1 MNSKKQ
7 YVCRNGHYAP
17 RNTQGECVVCVRERQ
32 AKRRTAKGVSLS
44 PRQQAIANGDNI
56 YFGGKPC
63 PKHPDSP
70 KYVNGGCVACKRQ
83 GNFDS
88 WLEKD
93 AARYDRI
100 SALCVRYVNDL
111 NSLRGVAKSSGAE
124 EWINVGGKKVLE
136 NVPAR
141 VYDYLCSLPEELRAK
156 YEHRHLLTPAE
167 RQEIFDRRAA
177 VVHEVVQK
185 FKEKADMQEVL
196 GCKVKLSWRDSL
208 AMHSGGGEFCA
219 ENILLTPVSE

>member
-32 AKRRTAKGVSLS
+32 AKRRKARKPS

-70 KYVNGGCVACKRQ
+70 KYVNGGCVACKRR

-136 NVPAR
+136 NLPAR